1 MDGRKFFL
9 RSFLGDELLGRNTSP
24 SGVGFFVL
32 RYFSFAAQSFDLE
45 NSGCHLCVGGGIS
58 FVSFEGETSVKEALS
73 LLRRW
78 IWVSC
83 LGVGLRY
90 LQLLFLTSTR
100 SRRYRGGSLS
110 IYHAGQ
116 RCSFLSVVDLEEY
129 GREVMRSFCCEL
141 GSVCQGSE
149 WGRLQSEILFL
160 WGEVEVLIR
169 HEELA
174 TQMVSANALLELMR
188 EWLGKQFEHWKPKEE
203 FRQYNLVMGVDD
215 YSGALLP

>member
-1 MDGRKFFL
+1 MKLCFTTKSRVSIIFL
-9 RSFLGDELLGRNTSP
+9 LSDRRSYFEIVGP
-24 SGVGFFVL
+24 S
-32 RYFSFAAQSFDLE
+32 DLQ
-45 NSGCHLCVGGGIS
+45 
-58 FVSFEGETSVKEALS
+58 
-73 LLRRW
+73 
-78 IWVSC
+78 
-83 LGVGLRY
+83 GVGLRY

-174 TQMVSANALLELMR
+174 TQTVSANALLELMR
-188 EWLGKQFEHWKPKEE
+188 EWLGKQFEHWTPKEE

-215 YSGALLP
+215 YSGGSSSMMILNGGLVFDDGSSY